1 MGAGKSTVGPLVAGR
16 LALPFRDLDTEI
28 ERAAGATI
36 AVLFARD
43 GEPGFRALE
52 SRVLETVVAGPPAVV
67 ALGGG
72 TLHARPENRALL
84 RGVLVVWLQVSWPLL
99 EARLKG
105 GTSRPLL
112 GRAKELYE
120 LRRPELAHPDHVV
133 DGDGSPE
140 VVAARVVAL
149 LQGT

>member
-1 MGAGKSTVGPLVAGR
+1 MGVGKSTVGPLVAER
-16 LALPFRDLDTEI
+16 LELPFVDLDREI
-28 ERAAGATI
+28 ERTANATVAA
-36 AVLFARD
+36 LFARD
-43 GEPGFRALE
+43 GEPGFR
-52 SRVLETVVAGPPAVV
+52 VLETKALEAVAAGPPAVL

-84 RGVLVVWLQVSWPLL
+84 SGVPVIWLQVPWPLL

-120 LRRPELAHPDHVV
+120 LRRPELAQPDHVV

>member
-1 MGAGKSTVGPLVAGR
+1 MGVGKSTVGPLVAER
-16 LALPFRDLDTEI
+16 LGLPFVDLDREI
-28 ERAAGATI
+28 ERAANATV
-36 AVLFARD
+36 AALFARD
-43 GEPGFRALE
+43 GEPGFR
-52 SRVLETVVAGPPAVV
+52 VLETRALEAVVAGPPAVL

-84 RGVLVVWLQVSWPLL
+84 RGVPVVWLQVSWPLL

-120 LRRPELAHPDHVV
+120 LRRPELAQPDHVV